1 MLVGQGYHK
10 VFGGKKEEKKAYPL
24 KTVPI
29 LNNKKDS
36 FSG

>member
-29 LNNKKDS
+29 S
-36 FSG
+36 